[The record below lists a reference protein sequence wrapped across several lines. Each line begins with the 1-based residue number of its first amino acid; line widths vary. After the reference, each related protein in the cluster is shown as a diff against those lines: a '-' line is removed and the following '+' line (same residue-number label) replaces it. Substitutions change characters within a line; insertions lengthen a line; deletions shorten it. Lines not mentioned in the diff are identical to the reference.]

1 MIRVFPFQVTIIIG
15 HNDACTHVCNA
26 TMGVTKQNHFLLL
39 STLLHSR
46 PTRSSGPDDL
56 SDIDIWISMSIIYI
70 SKSKW
75 QRNIVQRCATT
86 LSSFHGRSMPGR
98 TGVLAGMQEIF
109 EGPSTSS
116 RKTCQGLLSTWCPWQ
131 VIRLGFSSLVLGAG
145 ILRIIKVNMF
155 FPPWY
160 FFKTFKSN
168 ENLNLLRFSDV
179 SLVLDLLDK
188 PKLCHLLHWYMANI
202 KKSFRMSSQNFKFQH
217 NWNTST
223 TTKTFFQKI
232 TITAHCTGTFA
243 LASSTAN
250 SQMSWWTVRNSTR
263 DGHADIFVDADISAL
278 SNICRK

>member
-1 MIRVFPFQVTIIIG
+1 MY
-15 HNDACTHVCNA
+15 
-26 TMGVTKQNHFLLL
+26 
-39 STLLHSR
+39 
-46 PTRSSGPDDL
+46 
-56 SDIDIWISMSIIYI
+56 IYI
-70 SKSKW
+70 YKNM
-75 QRNIVQRCATT
+75 RDDI
-86 LSSFHGRSMPGR
+86 GR

-131 VIRLGFSSLVLGAG
+131 VIRLGFASLVLGAG

-202 KKSFRMSSQNFKFQH
+202 KKVILYAIPKF
-217 NWNTST
+217 
-223 TTKTFFQKI
+223 
-232 TITAHCTGTFA
+232 
-243 LASSTAN
+243 
-250 SQMSWWTVRNSTR
+250 
-263 DGHADIFVDADISAL
+263 
-278 SNICRK
+278 

>member
-1 MIRVFPFQVTIIIG
+1 MIRVFQFQVTIIIG

-46 PTRSSGPDDL
+46 PTRSSGSDDL
-56 SDIDIWISMSIIYI
+56 SDIDIWMSLSIIYV

-86 LSSFHGRSMPGR
+86 VSFFHGRSMPGR

-160 FFKTFKSN
+160 FFKTFKAQLYQVQW
-168 ENLNLLRFSDV
+168 EFKPFTILRCLPGSRSAWQAQAVPFAP
-179 SLVLDLLDK
+179 LVYGK
-188 PKLCHLLHWYMANI
+188 Y
-202 KKSFRMSSQNFKFQH
+202 KKVISYVIPKFQV
-217 NWNTST
+217 ST
-223 TTKTFFQKI
+223 QLKHFNNNKNFFPKDHHHRSLHRYFCPCLFDRQFTDI
-232 TITAHCTGTFA
+232 MMNGT
-243 LASSTAN
+243 
-250 SQMSWWTVRNSTR
+250 
-263 DGHADIFVDADISAL
+263 
-278 SNICRK
+278 